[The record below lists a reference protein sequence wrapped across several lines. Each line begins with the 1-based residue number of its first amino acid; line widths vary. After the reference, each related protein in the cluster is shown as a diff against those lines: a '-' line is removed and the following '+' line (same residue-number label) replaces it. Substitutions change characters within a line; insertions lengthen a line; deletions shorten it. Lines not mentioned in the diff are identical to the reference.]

1 MARPVIGIDL
11 GHGETAAF
19 IRIGSRIFA
28 LRLDVAGSL
37 KMITALAVIRGGE
50 QEIVLLGNALCG
62 YETLRKLAEADA
74 QTILGADFRALMLEY
89 TNVVHD
95 ANPCVAEH
103 ALYIPCD
110 KKELPEDVCT
120 ALRQTV
126 DACCPDGVHFTLEKG
141 DYFSPL
147 YQTFKAP
154 PRTKNNGFCAVTW
167 DSVCNDDGQYRRTMG
182 DVMEL
187 FLKTLS
193 QRLIDNNMQEWLD
206 TESGGDVHIGV
217 PALREWLEGDAI
229 EQYANMAAEA
239 MRDWIRQPDE
249 AEETEAA
256 GTVVIQTG
264 KPASPLR
271 RHVSIYSEPCAALMS
286 CFREYPDCRLQQGC
300 SVSDHGSGSLDYC
313 CIAVKDGMLCR
324 LTGSTDQCG
333 GRMIED
339 GMLRQLTD
347 RENLSILRDLRPG
360 EGSALRLQ
368 LRLIKEAYYNDPAA
382 IGDLPQRLRI
392 HLKDGSVRVVVFT
405 ARELVRNVVQ
415 PGSRWNTT
423 VSGFADNMVSAMVN
437 QGLKSNSLFL
447 TGGTA
452 NVVEVQE
459 IFAAAGLGDVH
470 MSHDTSAAVADGLCR
485 MITSA
490 ELDEFWD
497 DIVAV
502 LSAQENEAAPAF
514 ITKLH
519 TAFAAVLP
527 SAVTTVA
534 QRYLD
539 QGKKTSLRHFTFEV
553 ERLLQH
559 NAQLLPDIQSAI
571 SDYASAHEKQFRP
584 VVAERAEARFPGRLP
599 ENPQLTI
606 NYGDIVAS
614 VEQKIVREFV
624 SSLNLY
630 GLLGN
635 IVYGLMAL
643 FGKANKNPELYR
655 AELERIKR
663 NMGKSGISF
672 DVRSAVTRALTKAE
686 IYSEIDGLVLGV
698 VIGYL
703 TLTHFDVDLQL

>member
-50 QEIVLLGNALCG
+50 QEIVLLGNALRG
-62 YETLRKLAEADA
+62 YETLRKLTEADVA
-74 QTILGADFRALMLEY
+74 TITGADFRALLLEY
-89 TNVVHD
+89 TNVIHD
-95 ANPCVAEH
+95 ANPYAAEH
-103 ALYIPCD
+103 ALYIPC
-110 KKELPEDVCT
+110 EEAALAEHIRA
-120 ALRQTV
+120 ALRKAV
-126 DACCPDGVHFTLEKG
+126 DACCPEGVHFTLEKG

-154 PRTKNNGFCAVTW
+154 PRTRENGFCAVAW

-182 DVMEL
+182 EVMEL

-206 TESGGDVHIGV
+206 TESGVDVHIGV
-217 PALREWLEGDAI
+217 PALREWLEPDAI

-239 MRDWIRQPDE
+239 MSAWIRQPEE
-249 AEETEAA
+249 ANETETSNA
-256 GTVVIQTG
+256 VVIHKG

-271 RHVSIYSEPCAALMS
+271 RYVSIYSEPCAALMS
-286 CFREYPDCRLQQGC
+286 CFREYPDCWLQQGC

-324 LTGSTDQCG
+324 MTGSTDQCG

-368 LRLIKEAYYNDPAA
+368 LRLIKEAYYKDPAG
-382 IGDLPQRLRI
+382 IGNLPQRLRI
-392 HLKDGSVRVVVFT
+392 HLKDGSVRQVIFT

-415 PGSRWNTT
+415 PGSRWNRT
-423 VSGFADNMVSAMVN
+423 VSDFADNMASAMVN
-437 QGLKSNSLFL
+437 QNMQSNSLFL

-452 NVVEVQE
+452 NVTEVQE
-459 IFAAAGLGDVH
+459 IFAAAGLGQVY

-485 MITSA
+485 MITRA
-490 ELDEFWD
+490 ELEEFWQD
-497 DIVAV
+497 VAAV
-502 LSAQENEAAPAF
+502 LSTQRNEAAPAF
-514 ITKLH
+514 GTALH

-539 QGKKTSLRHFTFEV
+539 KGKGTSLRHFAVEV
-553 ERLLQH
+553 E
-559 NAQLLPDIQSAI
+559 QLLRHNLQLQVDIHTAI
-571 SDYASAHEKQFRP
+571 STYAAAHERQFRP
-584 VVAERAEARFPGRLP
+584 VVAERMEARFPGRLP
-599 ENPQLTI
+599 ENPQLAI
-606 NYGDIVAS
+606 NYANVAEK
-614 VEQKIVREFV
+614 VEQKIVRAFV
-624 SSLNLY
+624 SGLDLY

-635 IVYGLMAL
+635 IICGLLAL
-643 FGKANKNPELYR
+643 FGKSIKNPRLEKF
-655 AELERIKR
+655 ELERIKR
-663 NMGKSGISF
+663 NMSKTGVSAQ
-672 DVRSAVTRALTKAE
+672 VRTAVTRALSEAG
-686 IYSEIDGLVLGV
+686 ICPEIDGLVLDA

-703 TLTHFDVDLQL
+703 TLTRFDVDLQL